1 MEGEVSGSA
10 HYDNVAPALLGGLQ
24 LMLPGRLSEALPIFD
39 EWILVIH
46 HPGIEISTR
55 MARDI
60 LPKSLKLSEAICY
73 WQRLSGFIHSIYR
86 GDRELASSILQDN
99 LIEPYRSSLIPKF
112 ALGKKAALEAGALAF
127 SISGSGPACVAI
139 VDSMDKAKL
148 VHAAVNGAMH
158 YSDAP
163 P

>member
-73 WQRLSGFIHSIYR
+73 WQRLSLVIKPFSKICRIS
-86 GDRELASSILQDN
+86 
-99 LIEPYRSSLIPKF
+99 EPTRNF
-112 ALGKKAALEAGALAF
+112 
-127 SISGSGPACVAI
+127 
-139 VDSMDKAKL
+139 
-148 VHAAVNGAMH
+148 
-158 YSDAP
+158 
-163 P
+163 